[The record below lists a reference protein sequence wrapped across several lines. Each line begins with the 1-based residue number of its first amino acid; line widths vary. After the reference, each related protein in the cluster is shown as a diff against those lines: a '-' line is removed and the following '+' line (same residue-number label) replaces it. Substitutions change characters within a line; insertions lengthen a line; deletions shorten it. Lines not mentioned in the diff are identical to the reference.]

1 MDRYH
6 SVNFA
11 ILNSKKMESYSM
23 AMRKTGDSGY
33 ISDQAAKLRIA
44 VIEDNRTMRML
55 LIKLIGKQSDMEI
68 CGAFENGEDA
78 LAAIETLRP
87 DVVVVDMELPGIS
100 GEECI
105 RQLSV
110 NLPCTAFVVLTVHED
125 AGRVFGA
132 LQAGAN
138 CYLLKGSSPSD
149 IIAGIHAAHRGG
161 APLSPE
167 IAGMVIRALQKSGEK
182 KAPVPLPIL
191 APRERQ
197 ILELLTTGM
206 VPKEAAA
213 ELGISYETV
222 RDYLKQIYQ
231 KLHVR
236 SRTEAVLRFL
246 NSG

>member
-1 MDRYH
+1 M
-6 SVNFA
+6 
-11 ILNSKKMESYSM
+11 KKT
-23 AMRKTGDSGY
+23 TGP
-33 ISDQAAKLRIA
+33 SDTSEKEVMLRVA
-44 VIEDNRTMRML
+44 VIEDSRVMRSML
-55 LIKLIGKQSDMEI
+55 EKLIAKQADLEL
-68 CGAFENGEDA
+68 CGSFGSGEEA
-78 LAAIETLRP
+78 LAELDSLRP
-87 DVVVVDMELPGIS
+87 DVVVVDMELPGIT

-105 RQLSV
+105 RVLSV
-110 NLPCTAFVVLTVHED
+110 NLPCTAFVVLTIHED

-138 CYLLKGSSPSD
+138 GYLLKGSSSAD
-149 IIAGIHAAHRGG
+149 IVAGIHAAHRGG
-161 APLSPE
+161 SPLSPE
-167 IAGMVIRALQKSGEK
+167 VAGLVIRAFQKTSVK
-182 KAPVPLPIL
+182 RAPVPLPSL

-197 ILELLTTGM
+197 ILELLATGM

-246 NSG
+246 EAGDGL

>member
-1 MDRYH
+1 MKKTAT
-6 SVNFA
+6 SS
-11 ILNSKKMESYSM
+11 NSGEMT
-23 AMRKTGDSGY
+23 AP
-33 ISDQAAKLRIA
+33 LRVA
-44 VIEDNRTMRML
+44 VIEDDRVMRSL
-55 LIKLIGKQSDMEI
+55 LEKLIGKQSDLDI
-68 CGAFENGEDA
+68 CGSFGTGEEA
-78 LAAIETLRP
+78 LAALDALRP
-87 DVVVVDMELPGIS
+87 DVVVVDMELPGVS

-105 RQLSV
+105 RVLSV
-110 NLPCTAFVVLTVHED
+110 NLPCTAFVVLTIHED

-138 CYLLKGSSPSD
+138 GYLLKGSSPAD
-149 IIAGIHAAHRGG
+149 IVNGIHAAHRGG

-167 IAGMVIRALQKSGEK
+167 VAGLVIRSFQKNSVK
-182 KAPVPLPIL
+182 KAPVPLPTL

-197 ILELLTTGM
+197 ILELLATGM

-246 NSG
+246 EAGESR